1 MLKKTLLATATISA
15 TLFAVAAVLPSFA
28 QSRSGEAFSAPTSTA
43 QTLVRA
49 PAQHRHQAND
59 DVREWP
65 AAGAKVGAGTE
76 GTVRSTTKYAN
87 GDARSE
93 DRHGSER
100 RYDHNGSR
108 D

>member
-15 TLFAVAAVLPSFA
+15 TLFAVAAVLPTFA
-28 QSRSGEAFSAPTSTA
+28 QSRSGEASSAPTSTA
-43 QTLVRA
+43 QTPVRA
-49 PAQHRHQAND
+49 PVQHRHQAND
-59 DVREWP
+59 DVGERP
-65 AAGAKVGAGTE
+65 AATAKVGAGTE
-76 GTVRSTTKYAN
+76 GIVRSTTKDAH

-100 RYDHNGSR
+100 RHDHDRSR